1 MPKNWSIDSKRTPNL
16 DEYSKP
22 GEGLK
27 KLKQFGR
34 TKGLAKLKGLHF
46 LGSIGDGI
54 KFESVLPDAL
64 LGAVDGTVH
73 LEDPDVQE
81 ILQRIDSHTPEDM
94 AMAKR
99 VVKLK
104 RTAEYHHSPYTE
116 LMALDWWQQND
127 VQYAYQV
134 PLNGGRTTK
143 LGQVL
148 DFAIFTGGHATA
160 IPIQGNYWHTR
171 PDVAASDVLD
181 KASAMGQYVNGF
193 RIEGYV
199 NVWERQIYKD
209 RNTVF
214 RYAMAGIDM
223 GP

>member
-22 GEGLK
+22 GQGLK
-27 KLKQFGR
+27 ELKPLGFAKAL
-34 TKGLAKLKGLHF
+34 KGLKGLHF

-54 KFESVLPDAL
+54 KFEVLLPDAL

-73 LEDPDVQE
+73 LDDPDVQE
-81 ILQRIDSHTPEDM
+81 ILQRIDSHSPEDL

-104 RTAEYHHSPYTE
+104 RTQFHNAPYTE
-116 LMALDWWQQND
+116 LMMHDWFSQKGVD
-127 VQYAYQV
+127 FAYQV

-148 DFAIFTGGHATA
+148 DFAVFGGGYATA
-160 IPIQGNYWHTR
+160 IPCQGDFWHSR
-171 PDVAASDVLD
+171 PEVAASDVLD
-181 KASAMGQYVNGF
+181 KASAMGQYINGF
-193 RIEGYV
+193 RVEKYAQ
-199 NVWERQIYKD
+199 VWESQLYRD
-209 RNTVF
+209 RNTVLSL
-214 RYAMAGIDM
+214 AIVGIEL
-223 GP
+223 PRI